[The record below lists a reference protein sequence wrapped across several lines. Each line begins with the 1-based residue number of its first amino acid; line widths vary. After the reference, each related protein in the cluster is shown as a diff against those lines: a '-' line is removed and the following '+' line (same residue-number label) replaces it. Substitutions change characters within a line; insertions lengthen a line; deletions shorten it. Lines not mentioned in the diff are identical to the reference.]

1 MSTPTPSPTPSIVV
15 VYHSGYGHTKVVAEQ
30 LHRGVASVAGVTA
43 HLVSVDELPAPGPDR
58 SLGGQWPLL
67 TQADCIVFGAPTYMG
82 GPSAKFK
89 EFADRTSGLWFKQQW
104 KDKLAAGFSNSDNLS
119 GDKLSTLQY
128 MSLLAAQHGMI
139 WISLGMLPGNPHDPS
154 TPNRV
159 GSNLGLMTQSDQAS
173 PEVTPGPGDCE
184 TARLFGVRIA
194 ELTKRFKA

>member
-1 MSTPTPSPTPSIVV
+1 MPAPTIVI
-15 VYHSGYGHTKVVAEQ
+15 VYHSGYGHTKVVAEH
-30 LHRGVASVAGVTA
+30 LHRGAASVAGITA
-43 HLVSVDELPAPGPDR
+43 HIVSVDELPAPGPDR
-58 SLGGQWPLL
+58 SLGGQWSLL
-67 TQADCIVFGAPTYMG
+67 SQADCIVFGSPTYMG

-104 KDKLAAGFSNSDNLS
+104 KDKLAAGFSNSGNLS

-139 WISLGMLPGNPHDPS
+139 WISLGMLPGNPHDAN

-159 GSNLGLMTQSDQAS
+159 GSSLGLMTQSDQAA
-173 PEVTPGPGDCE
+173 PEVTPGPGDRE

-194 ELTKRFKA
+194 ELTKRLKQ